1 MLKPDFVGLNSGS
14 VVDMLSG
21 LGQVPQPLCA
31 PFLPIP
37 ISQNDCGNENAFRTY
52 QVLLIMH
59 GRCTGRPQKAN
70 ILVIQ
75 MDSFLRRTEE
85 IPPR

>member
-37 ISQNDCGNENAFRTY
+37 ISQNDC
-52 QVLLIMH
+52 
-59 GRCTGRPQKAN
+59 
-70 ILVIQ
+70 
-75 MDSFLRRTEE
+75 EE
-85 IPPR
+85 